1 MMITVGSER
10 IDFKMAIPAGT
21 IIELIGKVSYTGNTS
36 LKVRLTSLWNRFT
49 QAKSTKQLVESS
61 HLLLS

>member
-1 MMITVGSER
+1 
-10 IDFKMAIPAGT
+10 MAIPAGT

-49 QAKSTKQLVESS
+49 EAKSKKQLVESS